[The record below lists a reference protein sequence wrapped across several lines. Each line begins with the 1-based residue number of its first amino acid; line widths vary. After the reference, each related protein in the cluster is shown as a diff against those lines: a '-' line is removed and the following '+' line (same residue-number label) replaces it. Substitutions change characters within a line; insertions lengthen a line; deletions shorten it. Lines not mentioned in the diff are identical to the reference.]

1 MKLTGIIQSPWIR
14 WSFFIV
20 CLSGVLYGNFKPSP
34 PEQVFA
40 HSDKAGHLVS
50 LMLLGISARLAM
62 YRIPWY
68 LLWATLMA
76 FSFLLEYL
84 QGTLRP
90 LRTFSM
96 NDSYANITG
105 VVIAMLVMALWRF
118 IAPSTLPKD

>member
-1 MKLTGIIQSPWIR
+1 MKLTSIIQSPWIR

-50 LMLLGISARLAM
+50 MMLLGVSARLAM
-62 YRIPWY
+62 YRIPWH
-68 LLWATLMA
+68 LLWTTLIA
-76 FSFLLEYL
+76 FAILLEYF
-84 QGTLRP
+84 QGVLRP

-96 NDSYANITG
+96 NDSYANISG
-105 VVIAMLVMALWRF
+105 VLIAMLVIVVWRL
-118 IAPSTLPKD
+118 IAPNTLPKD